1 MPIHI
6 RISRS
11 FMEFLRSEK
20 ASGIAL
26 LIGTVFALVIAN
38 SPFRQGYLNFWHL
51 KVGFET
57 GGIHLM
63 YSLEGWINDGL
74 MAIFFLMVGLEIERE
89 LYIGELSTRRTALL
103 PVLAALGG
111 MLIPALIY
119 ILFTHNYETRA
130 GFGIPMATDI
140 AFSLSALLL
149 LGRRLPPAL
158 RVFLT
163 AFAIVDDLGAIL
175 IIAIFYSSS
184 FSLLYLA
191 LGLAIFLLLVAL
203 NRLGVQ
209 NLAFYLIPGFFMW
222 YFIHLSGIHAVI
234 AGVLLAFAIPFRR
247 GVKTS
252 PSTRLQH
259 FLHKPVALIVM
270 PLFALANTGVVL
282 ERESFNGL
290 VAPHSL
296 GIYMGL
302 LIGKP
307 LGIVLFSYLAVKAG
321 LCDLPDRIT
330 FRHLTG
336 AGFLGG
342 IGFTMSIFVTFLAF
356 GGTDLEESSKIAIM
370 LASLS
375 AAGVGLFL
383 LSRRPMATP
392 EEEAE
397 EP

>member
-1 MPIHI
+1 
-6 RISRS
+6 
-11 FMEFLRSEK
+11 
-20 ASGIAL
+20 
-26 LIGTVFALVIAN
+26 
-38 SPFRQGYLNFWHL
+38 
-51 KVGFET
+51 
-57 GGIHLM
+57 
-63 YSLEGWINDGL
+63 
-74 MAIFFLMVGLEIERE
+74 
-89 LYIGELSTRRTALL
+89 LL
-103 PVLAALGG
+103 PAVAAIGG
-111 MLIPALIY
+111 MLVPALVY
-119 ILFTHNYETRA
+119 LLFTHNSETRA

-175 IIAIFYSSS
+175 VIALFYSSS
-184 FSLLYLA
+184 FSFLYLA
-191 LGLAIFLLLVAL
+191 LGLGIFLVLVAL

-247 GVKTS
+247 GVETS
-252 PSTRLQH
+252 PSTRLEH
-259 FLHKPVALIVM
+259 FLEKPVALIIL

-282 ERESFNGL
+282 ARDSFNNL
-290 VAPHSL
+290 IAPHTL

-302 LIGKP
+302 LVGKP
-307 LGIVLFSYLAVKAG
+307 LGIVLFSYLAVKTR
-321 LCDLPDRIT
+321 LCELPENVT
-330 FRHLTG
+330 LRHITG

-356 GGTDLEESSKIAIM
+356 GGMPLEESSKIAIL

-375 AAGVGLFL
+375 AAAVGLFL
-383 LSRRPMATP
+383 LSRGPKQTYQ
-392 EEEAE
+392 EQT
-397 EP
+397 